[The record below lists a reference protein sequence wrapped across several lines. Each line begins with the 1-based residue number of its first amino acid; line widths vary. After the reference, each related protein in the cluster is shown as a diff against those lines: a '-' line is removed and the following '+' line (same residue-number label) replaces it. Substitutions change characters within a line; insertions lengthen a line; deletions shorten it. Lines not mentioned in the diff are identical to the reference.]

1 MDNAFKVTKDGQ
13 VYDYRVPHQLN
24 IADVTNFFST
34 KYKVSDLKQTG
45 RHVTGIL
52 NDGKQD
58 LFLKLSTTKGISI
71 ITQNEYKWNE
81 EFGKNETSRFE
92 VPHNVTF
99 GEYNELYYFL
109 TEILKGEPFAT
120 TANFTLSSSFEP
132 MIPEIIDFA
141 DFISTQMI
149 TGVGRPDVITGKT
162 PQEWFVNKTKSWLD
176 AIPVQTQAQFGLIP
190 LFAKVESD
198 AKFLLTKPRHGDF
211 TPWHLL
217 KTPTGLG
224 LLDGEHAMSEGVEL
238 YDIGYLIQRVH
249 SISKNAPIAQKVLT
263 AAEGKGHPLEKIKTI
278 LAARAIGGFL
288 DAHLAGK
295 TDFSLEKEF
304 KDWISSL

>member
-1 MDNAFKVTKDGQ
+1 MDNAFKVAKDGQ
-13 VYDYRVPHQLN
+13 VYDYRIPQQLTLT
-24 IADVTNFFST
+24 DVTNFFSA
-34 KYKVSDLKQTG
+34 KYKVSDLKQVG

-81 EFGKNETSRFE
+81 EFGKNENPRFE

-99 GEYNELYYFL
+99 GEYNGLYYFL
-109 TEILKGEPFAT
+109 TEILKGEPLAT
-120 TANFTLSSSFEP
+120 TANFTLNSSFEP

-141 DFISTQMI
+141 DFISTQKI
-149 TGVGRPDVITGKT
+149 TGVGRPDVVTGKT

-176 AIPVQTQAQFGLIP
+176 AIPIPIQAQFNLVL
-190 LFAKVESD
+190 LFAKVESG
-198 AKFLLTKPRHGDF
+198 AKTLTVKPRHGDF

-217 KTPTGLG
+217 KTPLGLG

-249 SISKNAPIAQKVLT
+249 TISKNPAVAQKILT
-263 AAEGKGHPLEKIKTI
+263 TAERKGHPLEKIKII
-278 LAARAIGGFL
+278 LVARAIGGFL